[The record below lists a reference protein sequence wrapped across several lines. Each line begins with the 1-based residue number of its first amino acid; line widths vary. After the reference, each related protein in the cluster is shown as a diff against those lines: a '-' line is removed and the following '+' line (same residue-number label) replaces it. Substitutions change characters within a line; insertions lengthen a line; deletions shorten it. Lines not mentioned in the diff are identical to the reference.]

1 MFVAQ
6 LNVSADSLMAPGG
19 GPVWGVLPC
28 CGYMSAQADW
38 RAPVLAPNTTPAIQ
52 CSTSGSVLT

>member
-1 MFVAQ
+1 MFVEQ

-19 GPVWGVLPC
+19 GPVWDVLPC

-38 RAPVLAPNTTPAIQ
+38 RAPVLAPNTTTAIQ
-52 CSTSGSVLT
+52 CSTSRNVCT